1 MTTLWRAFPVPV
13 EHARWV
19 YFGPDGA
26 VLGQAPIG
34 DWSESVW
41 RQEAPGG
48 AWVRTDL
55 PDGREPTKAIPAR
68 LTRPNASPRSPFAT
82 RDEIGLSRRTN
93 HSTKK

>member
-48 AWVRTDL
+48 PWVRTDT
-55 PDGREPTKAIPAR
+55 PVAKPVPA
-68 LTRPNASPRSPFAT
+68 LLMRPHASPRSPFAT
-82 RDEIGLSRRTN
+82 RDEIGMSPRIS
-93 HSTKK
+93 HPSKE